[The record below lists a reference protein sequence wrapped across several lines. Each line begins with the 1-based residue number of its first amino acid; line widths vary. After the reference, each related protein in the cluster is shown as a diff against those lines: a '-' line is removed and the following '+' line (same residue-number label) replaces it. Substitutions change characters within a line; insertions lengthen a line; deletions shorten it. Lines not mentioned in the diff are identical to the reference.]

1 MPCKKMSKH
10 VSIPTFTIQ
19 YLMESGQGLTS
30 NAGRKALGFTSNL
43 EDEETIRKIIKIL
56 CEDELTVDRASR
68 ILADAL
74 KLLPFLGKLVID

>member
-1 MPCKKMSKH
+1 M
-10 VSIPTFTIQ
+10 
-19 YLMESGQGLTS
+19 
-30 NAGRKALGFTSNL
+30 NAAGRKALGFTSNL
-43 EDEETIRKIIKIL
+43 EDEETLRKIIKIL